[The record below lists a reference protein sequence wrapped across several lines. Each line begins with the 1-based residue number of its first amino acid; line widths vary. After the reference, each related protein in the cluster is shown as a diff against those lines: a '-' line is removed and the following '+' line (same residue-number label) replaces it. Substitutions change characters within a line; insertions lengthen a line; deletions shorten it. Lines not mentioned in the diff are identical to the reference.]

1 MKLFVWDFH
10 GVLEKDNDLAVLDI
24 SNTVLEQA
32 GYAERFSEENNREFY
47 GLKWFQY
54 FERLLPYLSNEQ
66 HMALQDACFTF
77 AEKNLEILAK
87 HIKPSDYSL
96 ETLKAIHE
104 AGHDQIIL
112 SNTRPHDLLWF
123 VNTVGIK
130 DYFPDEKIIGVN
142 AHQKHGVKK
151 DALKH
156 YLRDKKFDEL
166 IIIGDSQSDMDLK
179 EVAGGVTYYYN
190 HPHINLNDNVSADYI
205 ISDLRKILKQI

>member
-24 SNTVLEQA
+24 SNKVLEQS
-32 GYAERFSEENNREFY
+32 GYAERFSEKNNREFY

-54 FERLLPYLSNEQ
+54 FERLLPNLTNEQ
-66 HMALQDACFTF
+66 HMALQAACFKF
-77 AEKNLEILAK
+77 AEKNLDVLAK

-96 ETLKAIHE
+96 EVLKAIHE
-104 AGHDQIIL
+104 AGHDQVIL
-112 SNTRPHDLLWF
+112 SNTRPHDLFWF

-130 DYFPDEKIIGVN
+130 EFFPEEKVIGVN

-156 YLRDKKFDEL
+156 YLKGKHFDQ
-166 IIIGDSQSDMDLK
+166 IVIVGDSQSDLDLK
-179 EVAGGVTYYYN
+179 EVAGGITYYYN
-190 HPHINLNDNVSADYI
+190 HPHINPNATVKADHMI
-205 ISDLRKILKQI
+205 KDLRTLLKEL